1 MGPTTYALC
10 QKSFLGPAMWIAG
23 LCTFPPLFSGQHID
37 LSITGASVTKS
48 FEAPVE
54 KSYPLAVTFEFPSVE
69 ARLSDQIVG
78 ERYSE
83 HCQGDIRYDAI
94 PEAQRKGLGQ
104 PIPFRVVIRK
114 AADSSIVLDRTF
126 VSLCVTSHNGK
137 DAKTRT
143 IGWLPLTTGKY
154 VAEVTNLEGQTSLP
168 GVKTAISLYGGQG
181 K

>member
-23 LCTFPPLFSGQHID
+23 VCAFPPLFSGQNID
-37 LSITGASVTKS
+37 LSTTGASVTKS
-48 FEAPVE
+48 FEVPVE
-54 KSYPLAVTFEFPSVE
+54 KSYPLAVRFEFPSNE

-83 HCQGDIRYDAI
+83 HCHGDVRYDAI
-94 PEAQRKGLGQ
+94 PEGQRKGLGQ

-114 AADSSIVLDRTF
+114 TADHSTVIDRTF
-126 VSLCVTSHNGK
+126 VSLCVTSHDGEN
-137 DAKTRT
+137 AKTRT
-143 IGWLPLTTGKY
+143 IGWLPLATGNY
-154 VAEVTNLEGQTSLP
+154 VAEVTNIEGQSGLL